1 MPTSSAPSKPNAI
14 ASATPQRLV
23 IVIDDDQDVREATE
37 QTLMLQGFAVKTYAR
52 AEDVI
57 SSMDIDF
64 TGVIV
69 CDVRMPGMD
78 GRQFFSRL
86 QQIDREIPVILIT
99 GHGDVDMAV
108 EAMHKGAYDFLTKP
122 YDNERLVHSVQ
133 RAHEKRRLVQEN
145 RWLREHD
152 NRSDIDDSLIGTTP
166 AMARLR
172 QTMHHIADAD
182 VDILVQGET
191 GTGKEVVAQALHDA
205 SHRRQQPFVAINCG
219 ALPESVIESE
229 LFGHEAGAFTG
240 AQKRRIGRIE
250 FSSGGT
256 LFLDE
261 IESMPLPLQVK
272 LLRVLETRQITPL
285 GSNEVRTL
293 DLRVI
298 AATKD
303 NLAHP
308 AARSYF
314 REDLYYRLNV
324 VTLRLPALRE
334 RREDIPVLFAR
345 FVSQACKRFSR
356 AAPAFDQ
363 ATLDYLRVHK
373 WPGNVREL
381 VHFAERFV
389 LGIPNEQDHDWDAPN
404 ASSAEGASALPLPAR
419 VDQFEAE
426 VIRQTLALNKGDVK
440 SSINDLGIPRKT
452 FYDKLQRYSIDR
464 SQYTTASAPSAL
476 SARNE
481 GESLSNRADESS

>member
-1 MPTSSAPSKPNAI
+1 MPTSSAPSKLPEVA
-14 ASATPQRLV
+14 ATTQRIV
-23 IVIDDDQDVREATE
+23 IVIDDDHDVRDATE
-37 QTLMLQGFAVKTYAR
+37 QTLILHGFAVKTFAR

-57 SSMDIDF
+57 STMDIDF
-64 TGVIV
+64 PGVIV

-86 QQIDREIPVILIT
+86 QQIDREIPVILMT

-108 EAMHKGAYDFLTKP
+108 EAMHRGAYDFLTKP

-152 NRSDIDDSLIGTTP
+152 NRSEIDDSLIGTTP

-334 RREDIPVLFAR
+334 RRDDIPVLFAR
-345 FVSQACKRFSR
+345 FVSQASKRFSR
-356 AAPAFDQ
+356 TAPVFDQ
-363 ATLDYLRVHK
+363 ATLDYLRLHK

-389 LGIPNEQDHDWDAPN
+389 LGIPNEQENGWDSPM
-404 ASSAEGASALPLPAR
+404 ASAAEGPTSLPLPAR

-426 VIRQTLALNKGDVK
+426 VIRQTLIVHKGDVK
-440 SSINDLGIPRKT
+440 NSISDLGIPRKT

-464 SQYTTASAPSAL
+464 TQYTAAHETSAL
-476 SARNE
+476 SDRTEIEGSRNQPDDSE
-481 GESLSNRADESS
+481 A

>member
-1 MPTSSAPSKPNAI
+1 
-14 ASATPQRLV
+14 
-23 IVIDDDQDVREATE
+23 
-37 QTLMLQGFAVKTYAR
+37 
-52 AEDVI
+52 
-57 SSMDIDF
+57 
-64 TGVIV
+64 
-69 CDVRMPGMD
+69 
-78 GRQFFSRL
+78 
-86 QQIDREIPVILIT
+86 
-99 GHGDVDMAV
+99 
-108 EAMHKGAYDFLTKP
+108 
-122 YDNERLVHSVQ
+122 
-133 RAHEKRRLVQEN
+133 
-145 RWLREHD
+145 
-152 NRSDIDDSLIGTTP
+152 
-166 AMARLR
+166 
-172 QTMHHIADAD
+172 
-182 VDILVQGET
+182 
-191 GTGKEVVAQALHDA
+191 
-205 SHRRQQPFVAINCG
+205 
-219 ALPESVIESE
+219 
-229 LFGHEAGAFTG
+229 
-240 AQKRRIGRIE
+240 
-250 FSSGGT
+250 
-256 LFLDE
+256 
-261 IESMPLPLQVK
+261 MPLPLQVK

-345 FVSQACKRFSR
+345 FVSQASKRFSR
-356 AAPAFDQ
+356 SAPAFDQ

-426 VIRQTLALNKGDVK
+426 VIRQTLALHKGDVK

-476 SARNE
+476 LARNE
-481 GESLSNRADESS
+481 GESLGNRTDESS

>member
-1 MPTSSAPSKPNAI
+1 MPTSSAPSKPTAI

-52 AEDVI
+52 AEDVT
-57 SSMDIDF
+57 SVMDIDF

-345 FVSQACKRFSR
+345 FVSQASKRFSR
-356 AAPAFDQ
+356 SAPAFDQ

-426 VIRQTLALNKGDVK
+426 VIRQTLALHKGDVK

-476 SARNE
+476 LARNE
-481 GESLSNRADESS
+481 GESLGNRTDESS

>member
-152 NRSDIDDSLIGTTP
+152 SRSDIDDSLIGTTP

-464 SQYTTASAPSAL
+464 SQYTTANAPSAL

-481 GESLSNRADESS
+481 EESLSNRADESS